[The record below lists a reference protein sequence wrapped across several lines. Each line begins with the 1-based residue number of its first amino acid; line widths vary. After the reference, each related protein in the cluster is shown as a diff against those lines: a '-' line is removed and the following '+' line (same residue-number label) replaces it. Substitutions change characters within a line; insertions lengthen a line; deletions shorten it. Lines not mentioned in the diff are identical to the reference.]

1 MKKAIGLLAGVLTSA
16 STLLAA
22 SGAQSHEPGDV
33 LVQLMGQGFYSDAS
47 GSVGQGTGW
56 NYDSGPM
63 TANPA
68 LNLSYFFTKNIA
80 VQTVLAVPQLNVD
93 LNTGDKTTAATEQ
106 WVLPLSIIPQYH
118 FFSDGIGSPYIGA
131 GLTYA
136 TLWEKDSKLGGADV
150 DVHDTWGGLVNFGVN
165 VKIPDTRWS
174 VAVDAKKWW
183 LKPTN
188 VDLDNNRIGN
198 LTVNPWFF
206 GIGVGYAFS
215 TSPLF

>member
-1 MKKAIGLLAGVLTSA
+1 MKNLARSIACAAGCATVVMA
-16 STLLAA
+16 SC
-22 SGAQSHEPGDV
+22 SAQSHEPGDV
-33 LVQLMGQGFYSDAS
+33 LIQLLGEGFYSDAS

-68 LNLSYFFTKNIA
+68 MNLSYFFTKNIA

-93 LNTGDKTTAATEQ
+93 LDLGGQKTAATEQ

-118 FFSDGIGSPYIGA
+118 FFSDSIVSPFIGA

-150 DVHDTWGGLVNFGVN
+150 EVHDTWGGLVNFGLN
-165 VKIPDTRWS
+165 VKIPDTSWS
-174 VAVDAKKWW
+174 VALDAKKWW
-183 LKPTN
+183 LKSTN
-188 VDLDNNRIGN
+188 VDLDNSRIGN

-206 GIGVGYAFS
+206 GIGVGYTFS
-215 TSPLF
+215 TSDLF